1 MIATVMDM
9 VSVTTRGGV
18 SVLMVTGDHTAQNV
32 SFTVQW
38 KSYICHAS
46 EKIDE

>member
-1 MIATVMDM
+1 MRVTVTDM

-32 SFTVQW
+32 SLTVHNETEMNFFN
-38 KSYICHAS
+38 KSF
-46 EKIDE
+46 